1 MDKKDERVL
10 KVASDYVKKLHEN
23 YTEKSPLEEPNPHWR
38 AFWNHEGTLL
48 AVRKGK

>member
-10 KVASDYVKKLHEN
+10 KVASDYVVKLHDS
-23 YTEKSPLEEPNPHWR
+23 YSDKSPMEEPNPLWR
-38 AFWNHEGTLL
+38 SFWNHEGTLL